1 MDMTDAIADYA
12 AATAVFVEVARRID
26 PADLDRHAEGEWSAR
41 QVIHHLADAEIEAA
55 SRLRRLL
62 GEAPG
67 TALLAFDEAGW
78 ATAPALDYAGAPVT
92 TSLAIIEALRTSA
105 VDILHRLMP
114 ADLERHGEHS
124 TRGSYSVAD
133 WIAGH
138 TEHPR
143 VHATQMLEALASE
156 G

>member
-1 MDMTDAIADYA
+1 MDLTDAIADYA
-12 AATAVFVEVARRID
+12 AATAVFIEVARRIE
-26 PADLDRHAEGEWSAR
+26 PADLDRHAAGEWSSR

-62 GEAPG
+62 AEASGAP
-67 TALLAFDEAGW
+67 LLAFDEAGW
-78 ATAPALDYAGAPVT
+78 ATTPAFDYVGAPVAP
-92 TSLAIIEALRTSA
+92 SLAIIGALRTSA
-105 VDILHRLMP
+105 LDILHRLTP
-114 ADLERHGEHS
+114 ADLERRGEHS

-143 VHATQMLEALASE
+143 VHATQMLEALSTE